1 MKKNAWP
8 GVIGTPE
15 EYGDGLGLTQD
26 GPTKID
32 LQTSVP
38 SDGLTPEKSVLENMD
53 SEQGLSETTEYAGGI
68 ISPVEGSDYNW
79 VLDDVRYK
87 KAQVTIYKGANAPL
101 ASFQCGI
108 AESVQDQ
115 VIGLQSYKSLDDSA
129 GLLFKYSR
137 PQSVLY
143 HMGTVTF
150 PIDILFVDDENIIKK
165 VYSNIQPGS
174 LATFGC
180 AEIKYVLEIHG
191 GLSSRLGIDTGD
203 MIDIETLSSFLK
215 DATKI
220 AQEVGFVKAAIV
232 TNFKFQDNSNMNWK
246 GFPIININ
254 TGLIKTA
261 SEKSK
266 LSSTAEFLKVSP
278 ITNKVVTAFYID
290 GLINA
295 APMVKYYN
303 NYSEVDDS
311 WNGTLDIDIYGRT
324 ITVGKGKEKDARLEL
339 PYGKDT
345 MVRKSFASFMYMDS
359 NDYYNKEVFKFLEDI
374 VAATKVS
381 NKIIICT
388 SMREPKHLLKM
399 LQHKIYYSLG
409 EIINL
414 EASQILQISEEM
426 DAQNIL
432 ECISE
437 RYPEAKIEIR
447 ADNSILKRAGVPVS
461 DDIKKKAKEIL
472 KMLDRAIELI
482 EDSLDKMLQNKMEY
496 EKHQDNAEVIEKSK
510 GQFHQSAKRNIR
522 IIKAYLIKIRDAI
535 RIFNDIKDATT
546 TLEIIDGLVSSSK
559 SASDA
564 AEKIFALRDKVG
576 SPDFFMEFSA
586 HTDGYER
593 TIEDLVSSV
602 ERAKEY
608 INTNILGMIVLSE

>member
-1 MKKNAWP
+1 LRAGAYLAAKF
-8 GVIGTPE
+8 E
-15 EYGDGLGLTQD
+15 EDN
-26 GPTKID
+26 K
-32 LQTSVP
+32 
-38 SDGLTPEKSVLENMD
+38 
-53 SEQGLSETTEYAGGI
+53 
-68 ISPVEGSDYNW
+68 
-79 VLDDVRYK
+79 
-87 KAQVTIYKGANAPL
+87 L
-101 ASFQCGI
+101 AACR
-108 AESVQDQ
+108 A
-115 VIGLQSYKSLDDSA
+115 
-129 GLLFKYSR
+129 
-137 PQSVLY
+137 
-143 HMGTVTF
+143 
-150 PIDILFVDDENIIKK
+150 
-165 VYSNIQPGS
+165 
-174 LATFGC
+174 
-180 AEIKYVLEIHG
+180 
-191 GLSSRLGIDTGD
+191 
-203 MIDIETLSSFLK
+203 
-215 DATKI
+215 
-220 AQEVGFVKAAIV
+220 
-232 TNFKFQDNSNMNWK
+232 
-246 GFPIININ
+246 
-254 TGLIKTA
+254 
-261 SEKSK
+261 
-266 LSSTAEFLKVSP
+266 
-278 ITNKVVTAFYID
+278 
-290 GLINA
+290 
-295 APMVKYYN
+295 
-303 NYSEVDDS
+303 
-311 WNGTLDIDIYGRT
+311 
-324 ITVGKGKEKDARLEL
+324 
-339 PYGKDT
+339 
-345 MVRKSFASFMYMDS
+345 
-359 NDYYNKEVFKFLEDI
+359 VFKFLEDI